1 MLAIAGSQ
9 IIEIT
14 NKLQQ
19 YKKAKIN
26 LKKVFNAEIGMVK
39 RTIPRITTT
48 AKKYIRIGPSDDSGV
63 VCITSPDGLVVVPGQ
78 KVTDSAG

>member
-1 MLAIAGSQ
+1 
-9 IIEIT
+9 
-14 NKLQQ
+14 
-19 YKKAKIN
+19 
-26 LKKVFNAEIGMVK
+26 MVK